1 MTEDPIQELEVNA
14 AKLKR
19 RVVDPTGSAVVASYR
34 LIAAANAMSK
44 AIELIE
50 ELEADLERARF
61 HYVTERDVRNA
72 SLVARI
78 AELETERNRY
88 DNEASKYLDERD
100 AALDRIAKIEADNA
114 ELIATLQGCW
124 REAEEQRDAAL
135 ARERKLRE
143 TVAAMRALADRGGL
157 TRQQVVDLCTA
168 VLADTEEIDNND

>member
-1 MTEDPIQELEVNA
+1 MDDQRLQLTYLLEWKVMTEDPIQELEVNA

-72 SLVARI
+72 RLVGRI
-78 AELETERNRY
+78 VELE
-88 DNEASKYLDERD
+88 AERD
-100 AALDRIAKIEADNA
+100 SAMERIAKIEADDA

-135 ARERKLRE
+135 GALEEWLR
-143 TVAAMRALADRGGL
+143 VLALA
-157 TRQQVVDLCTA
+157 V
-168 VLADTEEIDNND
+168 EEGRKG